1 MVFFTCNHCGESV
14 KKPSVEKHYN
24 TKCRNRVKN
33 VSCMDCQKDFHAEE
47 YVAHTKCITEL
58 EKYSGKN
65 FVPRESLNSGQK
77 KQESWMDIVRSILNS
92 QEYDL
97 SPQTRNIF
105 QRLQSYDNV
114 PRKKAKFQ
122 NFVANCL
129 RVPGKQAEPV
139 WTVLEK
145 ELENMKK
152 AKQEEMAAAKKA
164 QEEAKKAKEEAKPQ
178 QNGVKRKAEE
188 DEQTNGDDN
197 VEKKK
202 KKKKADTTTEQVEEV
217 ATENGN
223 AETIEESEEFQWS
236 TVLEKLVAKNP
247 EGISLEKLK
256 KKLLKKYKSKLALE
270 ELTEKQQKK
279 FEKKFSK
286 TLKKCPAIQVEN
298 ELAKP
303 C

>member
-129 RVPGKQAEPV
+129 RVPAKQAEPV
-139 WTVLEK
+139 WSVLEK

-164 QEEAKKAKEEAKPQ
+164 QEEAKKAKEAQPQ
-178 QNGVKRKAEE
+178 QNGVKRKAE
-188 DEQTNGDDN
+188 DETNGTDN

-202 KKKKADTTTEQVEEV
+202 KKKKDGNTEKSEEV
-217 ATENGN
+217 VENGN
-223 AETIEESEEFQWS
+223 AAESVEESEEFQWS

-247 EGISLEKLK
+247 EGITLEKLK

-270 ELTEKQQKK
+270 ELSEKQQKK
-279 FEKKFSK
+279 FEKKFTK
-286 TLKKCPAIQVEN
+286 TVKKCPAIQVEN